1 MKLLISESQK
11 NKILKS
17 IITDLNKEFHNRYE
31 VCKFEIIPDED
42 FDINP
47 TIKLKI
53 DKKWVNSKMTK
64 SGFAG
69 KDELKSLIKDAID
82 FIQDKYDIYLTIL
95 PYSDKC

>member
-1 MKLLISESQK
+1 MKVVISESQK
-11 NKILKS
+11 NKILKNIVS
-17 IITDLNKEFHNRYE
+17 DLNKKFHNRYE

-64 SGFAG
+64 SGFTG
-69 KDELKSLIKDAID
+69 KDELKSLIKNAID
-82 FIQDKYDIYLTIL
+82 FIQDKYDVYLTIL

>member
-1 MKLLISESQK
+1 
-11 NKILKS
+11 
-17 IITDLNKEFHNRYE
+17 
-31 VCKFEIIPDED
+31 
-42 FDINP
+42 
-47 TIKLKI
+47 
-53 DKKWVNSKMTK
+53 MTK

>member
-1 MKLLISESQK
+1 MKVVISESQK
-11 NKILKS
+11 NKILKNIVS
-17 IITDLNKEFHNRYE
+17 DLNKKFHNRYE

-69 KDELKSLIKDAID
+69 KDELKSLIKNAID
-82 FIQDKYDIYLTIL
+82 FIQDKYDVYLTIL

>member
-1 MKLLISESQK
+1 MKVVISESQK
-11 NKILKS
+11 NKILRN
-17 IITDLNKEFHNRYE
+17 IISDLNKEFHNRYE

-82 FIQDKYDIYLTIL
+82 FIQDKYDVYLTIL

>member
-1 MKLLISESQK
+1 MKVVISESQK
-11 NKILKS
+11 NKILKNIVS
-17 IITDLNKEFHNRYE
+17 DLNKKFHNRYE
-31 VCKFEIIPDED
+31 ICKFEIIPDED

-64 SGFAG
+64 SGFTG
-69 KDELKSLIKDAID
+69 KDELKSLIKNAID
-82 FIQDKYDIYLTIL
+82 FIQDKYDVYLTIL